1 MPRIKRHHVF
11 MMLGVPLTVAI
22 SLTLGF
28 LLAQVATSTS
38 TEIPL
43 IITGYAIF
51 ALFFIKT
58 LKDSIKSKREK
69 RAAHI
74 TGENCEETG
83 TEK

>member
-1 MPRIKRHHVF
+1 
-11 MMLGVPLTVAI
+11 MMLGVPPTVAI

-38 TEIPL
+38 MEIL
-43 IITGYAIF
+43 IITTGYVVF

-69 RAAHI
+69 QAVAI